1 MIPGAGDGDGA
12 LDSSPPPATRT
23 HMLALAQFPSPFS
36 PCVAGDRAEE
46 TQIHLPPL
54 PKIVAVSLVGH
65 SQCHCTANVI
75 ASDSRLSRPTLD
87 VAQGFVSQH
96 WLAHASLRRRQQT
109 PRPVIVIPLDPY
121 HVPSPPPPTGSSRT
135 EAQRWPA
142 CATRATTSLPICSLP
157 IHDASD
163 GTADTYPSPWASRYQ
178 VAAMVHRSPIT
189 TSTLAR
195 PVRTSRPWIPRHYP
209 ATSSAAGEA
218 RLALLFA
225 HLPVTFL
232 LRSAPPSTVPTG
244 RRGLLSPTPTSRWV
258 KNIARARRLTDTL
271 AFAICHLR
279 SVTCGRPCVL
289 IFPQL
294 RRCAIP

>member
-12 LDSSPPPATRT
+12 LDSPPPRRPARTCSRSLCFPRHALLWRGNEPRKPRSISRRSPRSWPPRPWAT
-23 HMLALAQFPSPFS
+23 AN
-36 PCVAGDRAEE
+36 V
-46 TQIHLPPL
+46 
-54 PKIVAVSLVGH
+54 
-65 SQCHCTANVI
+65 HCAANVI

-142 CATRATTSLPICSLP
+142 CATRATTSMTLPMGQQIRTCLP
-157 IHDASD
+157 GYLLLH
-163 GTADTYPSPWASRYQ
+163 SRYQ

-209 ATSSAAGEA
+209 ATSSAAGGPA
-218 RLALLFA
+218 
-225 HLPVTFL
+225 LPVYSPICLSPFSCGQHL
-232 LRSAPPSTVPTG
+232 LRPFQRAGAVSYHLHPPPAG
-244 RRGLLSPTPTSRWV
+244 SR
-258 KNIARARRLTDTL
+258 ISRARRLTHTL

-279 SVTCGRPCVL
+279 TVTCGRPCVL

-294 RRCAIP
+294 RRWAIP